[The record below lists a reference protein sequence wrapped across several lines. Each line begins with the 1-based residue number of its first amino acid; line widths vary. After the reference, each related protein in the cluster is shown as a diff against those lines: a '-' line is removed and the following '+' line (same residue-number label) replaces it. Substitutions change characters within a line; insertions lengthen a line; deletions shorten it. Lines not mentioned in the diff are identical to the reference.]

1 MTLQQIY
8 YVMQA
13 AAEGSLNKTAEK
25 LCISQPTLTTAIRE
39 LESEL
44 GIVIFHR
51 GTKGVSLTP
60 EGKDF
65 LDEARQVYQS
75 YELLKDRYRDE
86 RLIRQRFS
94 VSTQHYSFAVKAF
107 VDTIRRFDTRNYEFA
122 IHETRTIDVIQNV
135 SLGRSEI
142 GILFESSFN
151 QKMIERLLR
160 EHNVEFTPLG
170 ECTAYVYLHKSHP
183 LAGRRE
189 IGFEELTDYPCL
201 SFEQGDS
208 ASAYLAEE
216 ILMDREYDRIIK
228 ASDRATMLNLMI
240 GVHGY
245 TLCSGV
251 VCEELNGSDYLV
263 IPFRSDENYP
273 NDRMTIGYL
282 TKRGSRTSR
291 IGEIYIRELKRY
303 L

>member
-8 YVMQA
+8 YVIQA
-13 AAEGSLNKTAEK
+13 AQEGSLNKTAEK
-25 LCISQPTLTTAIRE
+25 LGISQPTMTTAIRE
-39 LESEL
+39 AENEL
-44 GIVIFHR
+44 GIVIFRR
-51 GTKGVSLTP
+51 GTKGVTLTP

-75 YELLKDRYRDE
+75 YELLMDRYRDE

-107 VDTIRRFDTRNYEFA
+107 VDTVRRFDMRYYEFA
-122 IHETRTIDVIQNV
+122 IHETRTYDVIQAV
-135 SLGRSEI
+135 AEGRSEI
-142 GILFESSFN
+142 GVLFESSFN
-151 QKMIERLLR
+151 QRLIEKLLR
-160 EHNVEFTPLG
+160 DHSVDFTPIG

-183 LAGRRE
+183 LADRDS
-189 IGFEELTDYPCL
+189 ISFEELSDYPCL
-201 SFEQGDS
+201 SFDQGEHG
-208 ASAYLAEE
+208 SAYLAEE

-240 GVHGY
+240 GVQGY

-251 VCEELNGSDYLV
+251 ISEELNGSDYAV
-263 IPFRSDENYP
+263 IPFRSDDSHP

-282 TKRGSRTSR
+282 TRRGSRRSR
-291 IGEIYIRELKRY
+291 IGEIYIRELKKY